1 MKFKLLL
8 LVAAAFTISVAANAQ
23 ETNKDENGKRIY
35 GPYETNAFGDNWFIN
50 ANIGLNI
57 SMDGGFANL
66 TRVGALNYGAGLT
79 VDLAAGKWFTPCF
92 GARLG
97 WAGWGTGNVGGNS
110 KFGGFPGV
118 WGFNYVHA
126 DVLWN
131 ISHQFA
137 GYKELRR
144 ANVVPYFTSGMVFGR
159 KLGTNDRVRMGLGIG
174 AGVMVQI
181 RCSDLI
187 SFVPDVR
194 FIGFNG
200 EIADVKGIAGQFSAT
215 VGVQFNLPRSNWT
228 RKATTVAAYTAAVAD
243 AEAARDA
250 AKVSEQ
256 KAVAAK
262 EAADAKAD
270 KLAKEN
276 EELRKKLA
284 EVKAIRV
291 VDLGE
296 NPVAAY
302 FEIGQTKLSDKEMAH
317 LKYNVKTAIAGNQD
331 VKLIL
336 TGSADKFG
344 GSNKRNRQ
352 LAQKRADYVINLLVK
367 EFGLSVDNFE
377 VVTTV
382 VDGTSPLS
390 RAVIIS
396 K

>member
-243 AEAARDA
+243 AEAAREA

>member
-1 MKFKLLL
+1 MKIKSLL
-8 LVAAAFTISVAANAQ
+8 LVAAAFAISVAANAQ

>member
-110 KFGGFPGV
+110 HFGGFPGV

-256 KAVAAK
+256 KAVADK

>member
-1 MKFKLLL
+1 MKIKSLL
-8 LVAAAFTISVAANAQ
+8 LVAAAFAISVAASAQ

-159 KLGTNDRVRMGLGIG
+159 KLGTNDRIRMGLGIG

>member
-1 MKFKLLL
+1 
-8 LVAAAFTISVAANAQ
+8 
-23 ETNKDENGKRIY
+23 
-35 GPYETNAFGDNWFIN
+35 
-50 ANIGLNI
+50 
-57 SMDGGFANL
+57 
-66 TRVGALNYGAGLT
+66 
-79 VDLAAGKWFTPCF
+79 
-92 GARLG
+92 
-97 WAGWGTGNVGGNS
+97 
-110 KFGGFPGV
+110 
-118 WGFNYVHA
+118 
-126 DVLWN
+126 
-131 ISHQFA
+131 
-137 GYKELRR
+137 
-144 ANVVPYFTSGMVFGR
+144 
-159 KLGTNDRVRMGLGIG
+159 
-174 AGVMVQI
+174 MVQI

-187 SFVPDVR
+187 SFVPAVR

-228 RKATTVAAYTAAVAD
+228 RKATTVASYTAAVAD

-302 FEIGQTKLSDKEMAH
+302 FEIGQTKLSDTEMAH

>member
-1 MKFKLLL
+1 MKIKSLL

>member
-215 VGVQFNLPRSNWT
+215 VGVQFNLPRNNWT

>member
-1 MKFKLLL
+1 MKIKSLL
-8 LVAAAFTISVAANAQ
+8 LVAAAFAISVAASAQ

-66 TRVGALNYGAGLT
+66 LRVGAFKYGAGLT

-97 WAGWGTGNVGGNS
+97 WAGWGTGNAGGNS
-110 KFGGFPGV
+110 QFGGFPGL

-159 KLGTNDRVRMGLGIG
+159 KLGTNDRVRMGLGLG

-302 FEIGQTKLSDKEMAH
+302 FEIGQTTLSDKEMAH

>member
-159 KLGTNDRVRMGLGIG
+159 KLGTNDRIRMGLGIG

>member
-1 MKFKLLL
+1 MKIKSLL
-8 LVAAAFTISVAANAQ
+8 LVAAAFAISVAASAQ

-66 TRVGALNYGAGLT
+66 LRVGAFKYGAGLT

-97 WAGWGTGNVGGNS
+97 WAGWGTGNAGGNS
-110 KFGGFPGV
+110 QFVGFPGV

-159 KLGTNDRVRMGLGIG
+159 KLGTNDRVRMGLGLG